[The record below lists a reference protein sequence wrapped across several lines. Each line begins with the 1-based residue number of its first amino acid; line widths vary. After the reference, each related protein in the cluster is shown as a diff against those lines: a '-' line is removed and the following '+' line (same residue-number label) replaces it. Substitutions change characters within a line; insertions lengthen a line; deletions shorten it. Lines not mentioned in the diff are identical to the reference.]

1 MNKNIQLLVE
11 AINMIPRQFFSNV
24 TSDDTTV
31 SAYERFVSQLVV
43 KYRKIAG
50 GYCRTEL
57 FFPSSD
63 IIQKFAS
70 TAENKAMVKRLS
82 IGISSVNEHKP
93 TLFMEQTIELPLLSS
108 GTIIELKTDRKL
120 SRGMFYWDF
129 FKLHFI
135 VDQNRSSCGIYL
147 IINQDIS
154 SVLKK
159 IDAYY
164 ERGFFTSRRMD
175 NIFFLIKK
183 DYNTNAVVLNYK
195 GENVV

>member
-1 MNKNIQLLVE
+1 MNKTIQLLTE

-24 TSDDTTV
+24 ISDDTTV
-31 SAYERFVSQLVV
+31 SAYERFVSQLIV

-129 FKLHFI
+129 FKLHFF

-183 DYNTNAVVLNYK
+183 DYSTNAVVLNYK